1 MLTAAAVKRWHAVH
15 KWSSLIS
22 LLFMLAAFGSGLPLV
37 FGEEVY
43 RLEQWLAAEAAD
55 ADADAE
61 AGNKTTLP
69 LDALISRARQARP
82 GTALQLMYRD
92 RIDPRATYF
101 ALGKSVAAPLID
113 SEFLRIDSFS
123 GEYLGAEFYAEGV
136 MGFFLLLHTQLF
148 MGPGG
153 TLLLGFIGLLFL
165 LALLSG
171 VVLYAPFM
179 RQRSF
184 AVIRLDRG
192 RRGRWLDLH
201 NSAGIVLLTWTFV
214 VGATGV
220 VNTVDDLLIHFWL
233 QNDLQ
238 QITADDPVTANAT
251 GRLTSVQQALELGA
265 EAMPDGEFNF
275 MTFPGA
281 EYSSDR
287 HYLVFFNGVTPLS
300 SQLLQVAVINAY
312 SGELIATPAM
322 PWYIIVPLLAQPLHY
337 GNYGGIG
344 LKIAWALLCLA
355 TIALLLSGL
364 ALWWQKRRDPP
375 ELEPRPPAPAA

>member
-22 LLFMLAAFGSGLPLV
+22 LLFMLVAFSSGLPLV
-37 FGEEVY
+37 FGEEIH

-55 ADADAE
+55 AE
-61 AGNKTTLP
+61 AGNETALP

-92 RIDPRATYF
+92 HIDPRATYF
-101 ALGKSVAAPLID
+101 ALGKSAAAPLIE
-113 SEFLRIDSFS
+113 SEFLRIDNFS

-148 MGPGG
+148 MGLGG
-153 TLLLGFIGLLFL
+153 MLLLGFIGLLFL

-201 NSAGIVLLTWTFV
+201 NSAGIILLTWAFV

-220 VNTVDDLLIHFWL
+220 INTVDNLLIHFWL

-238 QITADDPVTANAT
+238 QITANDPVTASAA
-251 GRLTSVQQALELGA
+251 GRLTSAQRALELGA

-300 SQLLQVAVINAY
+300 AQLLRVAVINAY

>member
-22 LLFMLAAFGSGLPLV
+22 LLFMLVAFSSGLPLV
-37 FGEEVY
+37 FGEEIH

-55 ADADAE
+55 A
-61 AGNKTTLP
+61 GNETALP

-82 GTALQLMYRD
+82 GTALQLVYRD

-113 SEFLRIDSFS
+113 SEFLRIDNFS

-148 MGPGG
+148 MGLGG
-153 TLLLGFIGLLFL
+153 MLLLGFIGLLFL

-201 NSAGIVLLTWTFV
+201 NSAGIILLTWAFV

-220 VNTVDDLLIHFWL
+220 INTVDNLLIHFWL

-238 QITADDPVTANAT
+238 QITANDPVTASAA
-251 GRLTSVQQALELGA
+251 GRLTSAQRALELGA

-300 SQLLQVAVINAY
+300 SQLLRVAVINAY

>member
-1 MLTAAAVKRWHAVH
+1 MLTAAAVKRWHALH

-22 LLFMLAAFGSGLPLV
+22 LLFMLTAFGSGLPLV
-37 FGEEVY
+37 FGEEIY

-55 ADADAE
+55 AE
-61 AGNKTTLP
+61 AGNETALP

-113 SEFLRIDSFS
+113 SEFLRIDNFS
-123 GEYLGAEFYAEGV
+123 GEYLGAEFYAEGI

-153 TLLLGFIGLLFL
+153 ALLLGFIGLLFL

-184 AVIRLDRG
+184 AVIRLDKG

-201 NSAGIVLLTWTFV
+201 NSAGIVLLTWAFV

-238 QITADDPVTANAT
+238 QITADDPVTADVT
-251 GRLTSVQQALELGA
+251 GRLTSVQRALELGA

-300 SQLLQVAVINAY
+300 SQLLRVAVINAY

-375 ELEPRPPAPAA
+375 ELEPRPAAPAA

>member
-15 KWSSLIS
+15 QWSSLIS
-22 LLFMLAAFGSGLPLV
+22 LLFMLTAFGSGLPLV
-37 FGEEVY
+37 FGEEIY

-55 ADADAE
+55 AE
-61 AGNKTTLP
+61 AGNETALP

-82 GTALQLMYRD
+82 GTALQLIYRD

-113 SEFLRIDSFS
+113 SEFLRIDNFS

-148 MGPGG
+148 MGLGG
-153 TLLLGFIGLLFL
+153 TLLLGLIGLLFL

-179 RQRSF
+179 RQRAF
-184 AVIRLDRG
+184 AVIRLDRS

-201 NSAGIVLLTWTFV
+201 NSAGIVLLTWAFV

-238 QITADDPVTANAT
+238 PITADDPVTASAT
-251 GRLTSVQQALELGA
+251 GRLTSVQRALELGA

-300 SQLLQVAVINAY
+300 SQLLRVAVINAY

-364 ALWWQKRRDPP
+364 VLWWQKRRDPP
-375 ELEPRPPAPAA
+375 ELEPRPSAPVA

>member
-1 MLTAAAVKRWHAVH
+1 MLTATAVKRWHAVH

-22 LLFMLAAFGSGLPLV
+22 LLFMLTAFGSGLPLV
-37 FGEEVY
+37 FGEEIY
-43 RLEQWLAAEAAD
+43 RLEQWLVAEAAD
-55 ADADAE
+55 AG
-61 AGNKTTLP
+61 AGNETALP

-82 GTALQLMYRD
+82 GTALQLIYRD

-101 ALGKSVAAPLID
+101 ALGKHVAAPLID
-113 SEFLRIDSFS
+113 SEFLRIDNFS

-148 MGPGG
+148 MGLGG
-153 TLLLGFIGLLFL
+153 TLLLGLIGLLFL

-201 NSAGIVLLTWTFV
+201 NAAGIVLLTWAFV

-220 VNTVDDLLIHFWL
+220 VNTVDDLLIHYWL
-233 QNDLQ
+233 HNDLQ
-238 QITADDPVTANAT
+238 QITAADPVTANAT
-251 GRLTSVQQALELGA
+251 GRLTSVQRALELGA
-265 EAMPDGEFNF
+265 EALPDGEFNF

-287 HYLVFFNGVTPLS
+287 HYLVFFNGLTPLS
-300 SQLLQVAVINAY
+300 AQLLRVAVINAY

-322 PWYIIVPLLAQPLHY
+322 PWYIIMPLLAQPLHY